1 MFSEDSAEAIGV
13 YPGPRSPLGIEIRTD
28 PDIVVVDIVVVDVA
42 IVVDVPRVVGVIV
55 VGRTQP
61 WHQLTGA

>member
-28 PDIVVVDIVVVDVA
+28 PDIVVDIVVVDVA
-42 IVVDVPRVVGVIV
+42 IVVDVPRVVV
-55 VGRTQP
+55 VVVVRRTQP
-61 WHQLTGA
+61 QHQ

>member
-13 YPGPRSPLGIEIRTD
+13 YLGPRSPLGIEIRTD

-42 IVVDVPRVVGVIV
+42 IVVDVLRVVV
-55 VGRTQP
+55 VVVVRRTQP
-61 WHQLTGA
+61 QHQ